1 MYFCGFIFIF
11 QPFRF
16 FLKCFQAIPTPRLG
30 QICSFAKQTIVHFLL
45 KITAMQIKPVFI
57 CKVKKTQTSKQS
69 VACPSRWM
77 GDCGRQVQVCVAHL
91 YVQLMSQKSSGPLA
105 LCPPGRR
112 NRGPHPGVGGS
123 PAGVSQIP
131 LQTHEHTGPGTD
143 TVAGHIET
151 ALGFET
157 SRCNTVSISSL
168 LCSSTFRLWR
178 STASRLSVSLS
189 LAAKRK
195 TDMRQFAESIGASMK
210 KRRGTWRL

>member
-1 MYFCGFIFIF
+1 
-11 QPFRF
+11 
-16 FLKCFQAIPTPRLG
+16 
-30 QICSFAKQTIVHFLL
+30 
-45 KITAMQIKPVFI
+45 
-57 CKVKKTQTSKQS
+57 
-69 VACPSRWM
+69 M

-112 NRGPHPGVGGS
+112 NGRPHPGVGGS

-131 LQTHEHTGPGTD
+131 LQAHEHTGPGTD
-143 TVAGHIET
+143 TVTCHVET

-157 SRCNTVSISSL
+157 PRCNTVSVSSL
-168 LCSSTFRLWR
+168 FCSSTFRSWR

-189 LAAKRK
+189 LAAERK
-195 TDMRQFAESIGASMK
+195 TDMRQFAEPIGGSMK